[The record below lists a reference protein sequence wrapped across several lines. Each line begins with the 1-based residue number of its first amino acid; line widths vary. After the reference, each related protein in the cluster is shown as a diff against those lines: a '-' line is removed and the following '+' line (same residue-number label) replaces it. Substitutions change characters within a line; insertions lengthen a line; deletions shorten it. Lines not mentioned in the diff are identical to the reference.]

1 MPYQT
6 MSDLHTFKDI
16 KEKENL
22 RTLSLAV
29 KALHIYNKIFTDNHT
44 FSY

>member
-1 MPYQT
+1 MQSHT
-6 MSDLHTFKDI
+6 MIDLHTFKDI

-29 KALHIYNKIFTDNHT
+29 KALHIYNQIFTDNHT

>member
-1 MPYQT
+1 MPSHT
-6 MSDLHTFKDI
+6 MIDLHTFKDI

-29 KALHIYNKIFTDNHT
+29 KAGNLFTQ
-44 FSY
+44 